1 VPSALPLDDTSK
13 LDLPG
18 GTCRTRVITLPVES
32 CGLAHPFDSPRAI
45 SPLRYDAEYRFEFK
59 EVGTLWSGCYGLLHF
74 ADLERLPGTRMPMVL
89 VRRGSEGTEPK
100 PRRSYL
106 PFGPD
111 PDCQRLAGIPQPARR
126 TETTATIASKGP
138 SSFVAT
144 FTSAAG
150 PKRVNVRVME
160 SLR

>member
-1 VPSALPLDDTSK
+1 
-13 LDLPG
+13 
-18 GTCRTRVITLPVES
+18 
-32 CGLAHPFDSPRAI
+32 
-45 SPLRYDAEYRFEFK
+45 
-59 EVGTLWSGCYGLLHF
+59 
-74 ADLERLPGTRMPMVL
+74 MPMVL

-111 PDCQRLAGIPQPARR
+111 PDCLRLAGIPQPARR
-126 TETTATIASKGP
+126 TETTAAIADKGP
-138 SSFVAT
+138 SSSVVT
-144 FTSAAG
+144 LTSLAE